1 MATGAKLDRS
11 SKRVHRVGGFG
22 IEILFPGMTLNEGDS
37 GIGAIGR
44 IDHARVTPGT
54 VIAMHPHR
62 DDEILTYLRQ
72 GTVQHRDTIGHTEEI
87 SNTRLMLM
95 NAGYTFQ
102 HEEMVLPVGGT
113 LEGLQIFLRPR
124 TADLE
129 PLVQF
134 HELDASVSA
143 NAWRLLAGPSD
154 APLTVRA
161 DAWVHDARLHAG
173 REMDLPPTPRRAVR
187 RLLYVF
193 TGHVSA
199 AGVTLTEGESI
210 LLDDGDYRAVAEQ
223 HSDLVLFTTDP
234 NAEVFRGGMFSGNVM
249 AHYRSG
255 GRAMR

>member
-1 MATGAKLDRS
+1 MIRAIKIDRS

-37 GIGAIGR
+37 GVGAIGR

-72 GTVQHRDTIGHTEEI
+72 GVVRHRDTVGHTEEI
-87 SNTRLMLM
+87 SSTRLMLM
-95 NAGYTFQ
+95 NAGHTFQ
-102 HEEMVLPVGGT
+102 HEETVLPVGGT

-124 TADLE
+124 EADLE

-134 HELDASVSA
+134 HEFDAPVSA
-143 NAWRLLAGPSD
+143 NAWRLLAGPTD

-161 DAWVHDARLHAG
+161 EAWVHDARLDAG
-173 REMDLPPTPRRAVR
+173 REMALPPAPQRGVR

-193 TGHVSA
+193 TGQVSA
-199 AGVTLTEGESI
+199 AGVRLTEGESL
-210 LLDDGDYRAVAEQ
+210 LLDDGDYRAAAEQ
-223 HSDLVLFTTDP
+223 DSDLVLFTTDP
-234 NAEVFRGGMFSGNVM
+234 NADVFRGGMFSGNVM
-249 AHYRSG
+249 RDHAP
-255 GRAMR
+255 RARVIR